1 MVAKKKGKKADGVEC
16 CDSGL
21 SPDALARSIAAMLGR
36 EEKIGRV
43 FPATPEIS
51 AASRR
56 DSKIKDY
63 LNGITGDGFMV
74 SMARVFFSWRSNRAH
89 RAMWGAIRKKYPMT
103 DNGRWAL
110 RVSRSGGTEEVVEIL

>member
-1 MVAKKKGKKADGVEC
+1 MVTSKKGKKAVGDE
-16 CDSGL
+16 
-21 SPDALARSIAAMLGR
+21 LARAIVGAVGR
-36 EEKIGRV
+36 DEEKIGRV

-56 DSKIKDY
+56 DSKIKVY